1 MADHAIGRPASG
13 GKFLSIQVGAS
24 LRLALLPAQ
33 PEAEPY
39 LNTSDG
45 AINTHFTQNT
55 NANQSVA
62 FEAAPCRR
70 V

>member
-1 MADHAIGRPASG
+1 MASG
-13 GKFLSIQVGAS
+13 TIQINDLWVGAS
-24 LRLALLPAQ
+24 LRLAFLPAQ

-39 LNTSDG
+39 LNTSNG
-45 AINTHFTQNT
+45 AANTHSTQNT

-62 FEAAPCRR
+62 F